1 MGKCDIMEPMVKMIE
16 KWRDE
21 RTVEKIGD
29 DVSMGKCLVLRAIFI
44 SGESINI

>member
-1 MGKCDIMEPMVKMIE
+1 MRHQGTNGKNDG

-21 RTVEKIGD
+21 RTVEKMGD
-29 DVSMGKCLVLRAIFI
+29 DVSMGKRLVLRAIFI